1 MSERPGARL
10 AGRPLHFIWIVDCSE
25 SMLLDGK
32 IGALNQAI
40 RDSIPHLRDV
50 AMQNPHAQ
58 VLARCLAFS
67 SGHRWTIEQP
77 TPVDQL
83 AWTDLAASGYTDL
96 GGALVEVA
104 MQLRVPPLE
113 PRALP
118 PALVLV
124 SDGQPTDDFDAGLAA
139 LMGEAWGAKAVRLA
153 VAIGK
158 DADLD
163 VLERFIGNP
172 EIRPMQASNPEQL
185 THFIRWAS
193 TVATRVASSPVAAA
207 TLQGDLAPPP
217 MPMGSGAG
225 EQVAATW

>member
-1 MSERPGARL
+1 
-10 AGRPLHFIWIVDCSE
+10 LHFIWIVDCSE

-32 IGALNQAI
+32 IAALNAAI

-58 VLARCLAFS
+58 VLARCLTFS
-67 SGHRWTIEQP
+67 SGHRWTIPSP
-77 TPVDQL
+77 TPVEQMT
-83 AWTDLAASGYTDL
+83 WTDLTASGYTDM
-96 GGALVEVA
+96 GGALAEVA
-104 MQLRVPPLE
+104 QQLKVPPLE

-124 SDGQPTDDFDAGLAA
+124 SDGQPTDDFDAGLAT
-139 LMGEAWGAKAVRLA
+139 LMAEPWGTKAVRLA

-163 VLERFIGNP
+163 VLSRFIGNP
-172 EIRPMQASNPEQL
+172 EVRPMQAGNAEQL

-193 TVATRVASSPVAAA
+193 TVATRAASSPVAAA
-207 TLQGDLAPPP
+207 TLQGDFAPPP
-217 MPMGSGAG
+217 IPMGAAPVD
-225 EQVAATW
+225 QVGATW